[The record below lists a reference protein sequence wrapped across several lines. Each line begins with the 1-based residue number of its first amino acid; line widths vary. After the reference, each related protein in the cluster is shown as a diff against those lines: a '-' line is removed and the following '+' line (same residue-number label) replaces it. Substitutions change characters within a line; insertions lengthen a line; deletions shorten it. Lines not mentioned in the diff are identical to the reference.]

1 MKTLTILSECSK
13 LAHRSTRGGMMR
25 LENVSIGKSVKNIWF
40 WRYLKM
46 VWTYSWEG
54 HRKPNLQDPLGL

>member
-25 LENVSIGKSVKNIWF
+25 LENVSIGKSVMVLTLPQNGMNIF
-40 WRYLKM
+40 LRR
-46 VWTYSWEG
+46 S
-54 HRKPNLQDPLGL
+54 